1 MNQIEKVGMNN
12 INFESKPTYFFDTY
26 AFFEVLKG
34 NPNYN
39 KYIDSGIITSIF
51 NIAELNYNLKKEKSK
66 KIADSITDQY
76 KKYTVPL
83 VITDIKLAGD
93 LKVKFKHLS
102 IPDAIGYNVAKRYKV
117 KFLTGDEDFRNFD
130 NVEFV
135 K

>member
-39 KYIDSGIITSIF
+39 KYIDSTIITSIF

-76 KKYTVPL
+76 KKYIVPL

-117 KFLTGDEDFRNFD
+117 ITNGT
-130 NVEFV
+130 VY
-135 K
+135 